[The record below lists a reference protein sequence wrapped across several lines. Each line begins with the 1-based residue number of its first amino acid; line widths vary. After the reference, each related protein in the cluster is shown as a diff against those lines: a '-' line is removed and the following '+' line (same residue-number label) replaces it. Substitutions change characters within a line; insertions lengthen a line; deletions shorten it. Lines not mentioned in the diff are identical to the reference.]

1 VNWPAIQGAFIVI
14 CIAGVAVA
22 LGVVIY
28 QQVQA
33 WRLGRALLAEF
44 SGDHEMAWD
53 EIEFIIEQRKLL
65 QAMAAKAALTTERIA
80 YLDGMRQDPAR
91 RLQ

>member
-1 VNWPAIQGAFIVI
+1 VNWPSIEGAFIVLCLI
-14 CIAGVAVA
+14 TTAVA

-28 QQVQA
+28 QQTLV

-53 EIEFIIEQRKLL
+53 EIDFIIEQRKLL
-65 QAMAAKAALTTERIA
+65 QAMAAKAALTPAGQA
-80 YLDGMRQDPAR
+80 YYDGIRQDPAR